1 MRSFAIE
8 EPGSPVPAL
17 YATLH
22 VTSSYTIL
30 DAVPEENDNYK
41 GMEDKRA
48 GPWSEWNRLRDLS
61 KRPWRPF
68 RPEEKPYVIIHEF
81 PDKDINNLEKKINM
95 DRASKRINFRPT
107 KRSSSDL
114 DLDYLPTAKRF
125 RATKRVPEFVS
136 QNSEDDI
143 DDVKRQNSMFF
154 RASK

>member
-1 MRSFAIE
+1 MVRST
-8 EPGSPVPAL
+8 GLLLSLVL
-17 YATLH
+17 VLH
-22 VTSSYTIL
+22 LTSSYTIL
-30 DAVPEENDNYK
+30 DPVLEENDNYK

-48 GPWSEWNRLRDLS
+48 GPWSEWNRLRGLS

-95 DRASKRINFRPT
+95 VRASKRMNFRPT

-114 DLDYLPTAKRF
+114 DLDDLPNTKRF
-125 RATKRVPEFVS
+125 RATKRVPMFVPP
-136 QNSEDDI
+136 NSEDDI
-143 DDVKRQNSMFF
+143 DNAKRQNSMFF

>member
-1 MRSFAIE
+1 MMKSTMFLF
-8 EPGSPVPAL
+8 GLVL
-17 YATLH
+17 VLH

-81 PDKDINNLEKKINM
+81 PDNDINNLEKKINM
-95 DRASKRINFRPT
+95 FRASKRMNFRPT

-114 DLDYLPTAKRF
+114 VLDDLPNTKRF
-125 RATKRVPEFVS
+125 RATKRVSEFALPIA
-136 QNSEDDI
+136 EDDI
-143 DDVKRQNSMFF
+143 DNVKRQNSMFF